1 MHLHPGLRTATLQLA
16 PAELGRLSIRI
27 RVDGE
32 RVRATV
38 RAETPEALA
47 ALERHAPELEAA
59 FADQGFEGLDLDL
72 GLAADEQGRESF
84 PASSQDV
91 SGSLAQL
98 VKTQITPEL
107 GASTRSSAIGIDT
120 YA

>member
-1 MHLHPGLRTATLQLA
+1 M
-16 PAELGRLSIRI
+16 
-27 RVDGE
+27 
-32 RVRATV
+32 

-59 FADQGFEGLDLDL
+59 FADQGFEALDLDL